1 MSLPMSVPNFDLNW
15 LAVIAAAASAFVLGG
30 LWYGPLFKRAW
41 CREAGIDP
49 EAQPPHPARMFAVAF
64 VCSLLAA
71 LIFAL
76 MLGPTATAADGLG
89 VGFVVG
95 GFFVATSFGINYA
108 FAQRSLQL
116 WMIDA
121 GYHIVQ
127 FSLYGI
133 ILGAWH

>member
-1 MSLPMSVPNFDLNW
+1 MTLPPFDLNW
-15 LAVIAAAASAFVLGG
+15 LAVIAAAVSAFVLGG
-30 LWYGPLFKRAW
+30 LWYGPLFKHSW
-41 CREAGIDP
+41 CRETGIEPDRAP
-49 EAQPPHPARMFAVAF
+49 KHPARVFAVAF
-64 VCSLLAA
+64 ACSLLAA

-76 MLGPTATAADGLG
+76 MLGSTATAIDGAK

-127 FSLYGI
+127 FSLYGLI
-133 ILGAWH
+133 IGAWH